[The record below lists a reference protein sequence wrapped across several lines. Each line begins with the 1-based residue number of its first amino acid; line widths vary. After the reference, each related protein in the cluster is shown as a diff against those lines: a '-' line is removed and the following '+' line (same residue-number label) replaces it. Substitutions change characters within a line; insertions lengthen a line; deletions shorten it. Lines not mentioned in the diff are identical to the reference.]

1 MEITLSVRHG
11 DAPDSLKQYVR
22 DEVEG
27 LSKYFDRLVE
37 ADIILNE
44 ETRQRFIAEVRVHSS
59 NDTHFAC
66 SEAGDYRTAID
77 ETINK
82 LRRQLK
88 RHKGKLKNHMPRE
101 ERERIHGVAI
111 TPGEPPGPDSSVA
124 PEDWP
129 RISESEATAR
139 LENSGEDVLV
149 FVDNAE
155 GVVKIARRNEG
166 GVDVEEADSFEVG
179 EGEEE

>member
-11 DAPDSLKQYVR
+11 DVPDSLKQYVR
-22 DEVEG
+22 EEVEG
-27 LSKYFDRLVE
+27 LSKYFGRLVE
-37 ADIILNE
+37 GDIILDE
-44 ETRQRFIAEVRVHSS
+44 ETRERYIAEVRVHSS
-59 NDTHFAC
+59 NNTHFAC
-66 SEAGDYRTAID
+66 SEAGDFRTAID

-88 RHKGKLKNHMPRE
+88 RHKGKLQNHMPRE

-111 TPGEPPGPDSSVA
+111 TPGDPPGPDASVA

-129 RISESEATAR
+129 RISESEAGAR

-149 FVDNAE
+149 FVDNSE
-155 GVVKIARRNEG
+155 GVVKIARLDDGE
-166 GVDVEEADSFEVG
+166 VTVEEAETFDVEE
-179 EGEEE
+179 EEEE